1 MQESPKPRGVPV
13 AEGEVD
19 GQVPFRGTL
28 SPVEKGIA
36 HPSGQRKK
44 ERREDKER
52 MEREEERGRGR
63 WRKRRR

>member
-28 SPVEKGIA
+28 SPVEKGTA
-36 HPSGQRKK
+36 HSSRQRKK
-44 ERREDKER
+44 ERSEDKER
-52 MEREEERGRGR
+52 MGREEGRGRGR
-63 WRKRRR
+63 WRKRRK